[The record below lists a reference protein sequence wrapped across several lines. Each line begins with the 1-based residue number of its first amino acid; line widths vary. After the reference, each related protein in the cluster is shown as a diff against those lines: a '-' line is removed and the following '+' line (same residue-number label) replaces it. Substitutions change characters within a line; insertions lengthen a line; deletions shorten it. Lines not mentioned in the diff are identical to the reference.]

1 MKRCFFWLS
10 ALALVL
16 CTSALGQEVITFS
29 DGSKCGMEGTA
40 KRDNV
45 KAVNG
50 LKNRYTPPTDAD
62 IDPDVTLAAMLAPGD
77 DIDRF
82 DWSKAATITGFV
94 IDVKPGGNE
103 TCNCGAGAQ
112 IDRDTHIE
120 LALSEDAPETQRVVV
135 EITPRFRQQ
144 MSANG
149 IDWSTPEIR
158 RGIKGKWVEVTGWL
172 LFDIMHVHEA
182 ENTNPGNDRNW
193 RATCWEI
200 HPISRIRLLKE
211 PIGDPPL
218 ISSTAMS
225 AFHRTTARQLKR
237 EPKRRELI
245 EERNR
250 LVLSQFDKTDIE
262 EVWPAETAEPRM
274 FHFDKAAAA
283 EARIGLE
290 IPGNAGIGLAT
301 CYRKRGTACLSGYLK
316 GLDSACANRC
326 NIADTLERAVKANAA
341 FNLK

>member
-1 MKRCFFWLS
+1 
-10 ALALVL
+10 
-16 CTSALGQEVITFS
+16 
-29 DGSKCGMEGTA
+29 
-40 KRDNV
+40 
-45 KAVNG
+45 
-50 LKNRYTPPTDAD
+50 
-62 IDPDVTLAAMLAPGD
+62 
-77 DIDRF
+77 
-82 DWSKAATITGFV
+82 
-94 IDVKPGGNE
+94 
-103 TCNCGAGAQ
+103 
-112 IDRDTHIE
+112 
-120 LALSEDAPETQRVVV
+120 
-135 EITPRFRQQ
+135 
-144 MSANG
+144 
-149 IDWSTPEIR
+149 
-158 RGIKGKWVEVTGWL
+158 
-172 LFDIMHVHEA
+172 
-182 ENTNPGNDRNW
+182 
-193 RATCWEI
+193 
-200 HPISRIRLLKE
+200 
-211 PIGDPPL
+211 
-218 ISSTAMS
+218 S

-341 FNLK
+341 FNLKSDVFVEGRLIDERAAERPALAGFEVKLFLPGGGTITTNTDSKGYFLIKVETA